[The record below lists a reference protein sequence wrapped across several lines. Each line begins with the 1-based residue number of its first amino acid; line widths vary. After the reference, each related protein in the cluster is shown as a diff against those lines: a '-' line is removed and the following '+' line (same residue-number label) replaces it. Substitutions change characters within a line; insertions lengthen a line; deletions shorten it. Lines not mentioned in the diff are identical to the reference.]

1 MLSYSK
7 MIFVLKV
14 LFFISA
20 TSILVIL
27 FIISPPDNFG
37 EPVKVS
43 TLGLEE
49 NYDYQISKAKLRGSS
64 DNGHF
69 FNFTVDAVN
78 PDQNN
83 NSHFSLTELVGTLSL
98 NLKEIYTVSAEK
110 ASFNAKDKVVEL
122 TGNLEIRTNTGITG
136 KSERIRIDFDSNEVV
151 SVGKTTLQTPLG
163 IIEGGS
169 MKVSSSQGLN
179 EGDTQIYFFD
189 GVVMTL
195 SNSKL

>member
-1 MLSYSK
+1 MK
-7 MIFVLKV
+7 AGV
-14 LFFISA
+14 LFCTEVI
-20 TSILVIL
+20 TDLKIL

-37 EPVKVS
+37 EPVKGS

-122 TGNLEIRTNTGITG
+122 TGNLEIRT
-136 KSERIRIDFDSNEVV
+136 K
-151 SVGKTTLQTPLG
+151 
-163 IIEGGS
+163 
-169 MKVSSSQGLN
+169 
-179 EGDTQIYFFD
+179 
-189 GVVMTL
+189 
-195 SNSKL
+195 